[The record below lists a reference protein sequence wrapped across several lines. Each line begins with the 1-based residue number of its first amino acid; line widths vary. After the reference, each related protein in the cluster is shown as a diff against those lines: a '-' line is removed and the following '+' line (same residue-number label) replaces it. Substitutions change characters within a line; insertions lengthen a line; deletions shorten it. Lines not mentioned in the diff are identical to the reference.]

1 MNSYLI
7 VKNKKIGFIVEKVEI
22 KQVSG
27 AEDLSNDLVKIS
39 ALLQKQ
45 LEGKYP
51 VEQYEIT
58 LTSAAESAEKPLF
71 TMIASSRSLLTGNI
85 SGVII
90 GIFLLLLLLLFRS
103 LFTLAFFIIG
113 IIILIIYMTV
123 DYSIWKKKGIRKIEI
138 DDSGLNLY
146 RGANNIIER
155 IEANQ
160 ITVIDVFT
168 KLNRKIVNII
178 TDGKTDKSIPGVT
191 FFSGSRVRITND
203 AFDDSVYSG
212 FIERVQQFKK

>member
-27 AEDLSNDLVKIS
+27 AEDLSDDLVKIS

-58 LTSAAESAEKPLF
+58 LTSAAEIAEKPLF

-90 GIFLLLLLLLFRS
+90 GIFLLLMLLLFKS
-103 LFTLAFFIIG
+103 LFTLTFFIIG
-113 IIILIIYMTV
+113 IIILITYMTV
-123 DYSIWKKKGIRKIEI
+123 DYGIWKKKGIRKIEV
-138 DDSGLNLY
+138 DDDGLTLY
-146 RGANNIIER
+146 RGTNHIVER
-155 IEANQ
+155 IHIQQ
-160 ITVIDVFT
+160 ITGIDVFT
-168 KLNRKIVNII
+168 KLNRKIVNI
-178 TDGKTDKSIPGVT
+178 
-191 FFSGSRVRITND
+191 
-203 AFDDSVYSG
+203 
-212 FIERVQQFKK
+212 